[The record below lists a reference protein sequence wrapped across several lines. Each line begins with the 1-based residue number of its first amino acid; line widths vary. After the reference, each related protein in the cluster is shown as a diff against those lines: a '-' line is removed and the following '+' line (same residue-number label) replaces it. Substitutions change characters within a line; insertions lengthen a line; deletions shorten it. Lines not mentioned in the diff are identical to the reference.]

1 MPPRKYIKKV
11 VRKGRSMAKKRYITR
26 TGGYR
31 VNRMAKDLMSIKRQ
45 LNVEHKHFDYKF
57 GSGS

>member
-31 VNRMAKDLMSIKRQ
+31 VNRMAKDRDWET
-45 LNVEHKHFDYKF
+45 NFTEF
-57 GSGS
+57 